1 MAESPF
7 KTLEE
12 KIDELIRLCEELN
25 RENGVLKADA
35 DSWLEERQQL
45 INRNEQA
52 RGKVEAM
59 ISRLKAMEQDA

>member
-45 INRNEQA
+45 INSNEQA

>member
-1 MAESPF
+1 MAESQF
-7 KTLEE
+7 QTLEH

-25 RENGVLKADA
+25 RENAVLKADS

-45 INRNEQA
+45 NDRNELA
-52 RGKVEAM
+52 RSKVAAM